1 MPAFGLGMCAAQAR
15 PRVVTSLALRAGNYL
30 YIKNDTFDRCNVL
43 TLLIRAELIFLH
55 YIAVIY

>member
-30 YIKNDTFDRCNVL
+30 YIKNDTYFFYL
-43 TLLIRAELIFLH
+43 TM
-55 YIAVIY
+55 